1 MSADEAARHPEVGS
15 LAQEATALLGAL
27 SGWVQDVAAGPG
39 TADDAPDGQE
49 RDDQQRGD
57 QERDDQE
64 RGDQAAHEGTCR
76 GCPVCRVLHAAR
88 RPEVRQHLLDAGTSL
103 LGAFAALL
111 ETPHAHA
118 APTAGSAAGRRVT
131 RIRVHPE
138 GHEPS

>member
-39 TADDAPDGQE
+39 IADDASDGQE
-49 RDDQQRGD
+49 RDDQ
-57 QERDDQE
+57 ERD
-64 RGDQAAHEGTCR
+64 DQAAHEGTCR